1 VAELVERF
9 GISAFADTRVEKL
22 STGMKQKVSIAR
34 TVVHDPPVLIF
45 DEPTVGLDVLVALEM
60 QDIIRQLRVDGK
72 TVLLST
78 HIMSEAQKL
87 CDTVAII
94 DRGRILACDSL
105 EGLRE
110 ATGQHYLEDVFVH
123 YVKGAGAAESG

>member
-1 VAELVERF
+1 
-9 GISAFADTRVEKL
+9 
-22 STGMKQKVSIAR
+22 
-34 TVVHDPPVLIF
+34 VVHDPPVLIF

-60 QDIIRQLRVDGK
+60 QGIIRQLRDDGK

-110 ATGQHYLEDVFVH
+110 ATGQRYLEDIFVH